1 MNPQHILLPTD
12 LSELSLRPLDHS
24 PELFEGRRVTLLH
37 FVTSASTVVEDEA
50 TDAPVDDPRV
60 AGEMAEA
67 REALAKIAAHLPAS
81 VEVALEVHAGREA
94 GKDIA
99 SWAKKN
105 GVDLIAISTHGLTG
119 LRRFL
124 IGSIAESVLKN
135 ATVPVLVFP
144 ARD

>member
-37 FVTSASTVVEDEA
+37 VVSSASVEVTGESNG
-50 TDAPVDDPRV
+50 APVEDPRV

-67 REALAKIAAHLPAS
+67 REALAKIASQLPDSA
-81 VEVALEVHAGREA
+81 EVAIEIHAGREA

-99 SWAKKN
+99 SWAKGH

-124 IGSIAESVLKN
+124 IGSIAESVLKHT
-135 ATVPVLVFP
+135 AVPVLVFP
-144 ARD
+144 PKD